1 MRTLF
6 RYTLNTIRLNKRTS
20 ISIMVS
26 VLLASTLL
34 CAMCTYGYTEI
45 KWRVEI
51 EEYERGQWHGELG
64 GDIPAG
70 KLKLAED
77 NLFVEATMLKG
88 PFTCLELPEGSRL
101 PYLLLRDADENYW
114 NMMGEKNAIIE
125 GRAPER
131 PGGKTKFRARSMV

>member
-6 RYTLNTIRLNKRTS
+6 LYTLNTIRLNKRTS

-70 KLKLAED
+70 KL
-77 NLFVEATMLKG
+77 
-88 PFTCLELPEGSRL
+88 
-101 PYLLLRDADENYW
+101 
-114 NMMGEKNAIIE
+114 I
-125 GRAPER
+125 
-131 PGGKTKFRARSMV
+131 SMWKPRC